1 MINWVD
7 CLLRKKK
14 KWLSLSFTWK
24 RKKKKMGVGR
34 KPSGLKHLLI
44 GFTNMET
51 LQFNIRKII
60 LDDKA
65 TVCLNFK
72 GSPLFIISIFLKS
85 VIFLGMS
92 KRLKMII
99 PQDLLPKGSYFF
111 SVLNNFASFK
121 SELSKNSV
129 IVITR
134 IECSEQ
140 MSSKNELI
148 LILYSY
154 KLLSL

>member
-1 MINWVD
+1 MFLKSLNIPL
-7 CLLRKKK
+7 CLLNPWLIGLIACYKRKK

-24 RKKKKMGVGR
+24 RKKKKKMGVGR

-72 GSPLFIISIFLKS
+72 SSPLFIISIFFE
-85 VIFLGMS
+85 V
-92 KRLKMII
+92 
-99 PQDLLPKGSYFF
+99 SYFLRNKQKAKNDHTSRSSPKRTLFFF
-111 SVLNNFASFK
+111 SIKQL
-121 SELSKNSV
+121 
-129 IVITR
+129 
-134 IECSEQ
+134 C
-140 MSSKNELI
+140 
-148 LILYSY
+148 
-154 KLLSL
+154 KL

>member
-7 CLLRKKK
+7 CLLQKKK
-14 KWLSLSFTWK
+14 KMVIIILYMEK
-24 RKKKKMGVGR
+24 EKKKKMGVGR

-72 GSPLFIISIFLKS
+72 SSPLFIISIFFE
-85 VIFLGMS
+85 V
-92 KRLKMII
+92 
-99 PQDLLPKGSYFF
+99 SYF
-111 SVLNNFASFK
+111 LRNKQKA
-121 SELSKNSV
+121 KNDHTS
-129 IVITR
+129 R
-134 IECSEQ
+134 
-140 MSSKNELI
+140 SSPKRTLFFFQ
-148 LILYSY
+148 Y
-154 KLLSL
+154 